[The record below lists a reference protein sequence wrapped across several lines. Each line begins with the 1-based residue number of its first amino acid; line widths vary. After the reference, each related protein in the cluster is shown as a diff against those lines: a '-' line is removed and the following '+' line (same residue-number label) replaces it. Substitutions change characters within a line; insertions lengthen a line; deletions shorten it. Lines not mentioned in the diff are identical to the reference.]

1 MKFLIAL
8 LILIIVAGLLL
19 EPGYLMIA
27 YGRYTLEASLIAML
41 VVLLLLMLTFRLLAK
56 LIWWL
61 NPRHWRSRRG

>member
-1 MKFLIAL
+1 VKPLIAI
-8 LILIIVAGLLL
+8 LILVIVAGLLL

-27 YGRYTLEASLIAML
+27 YGRYTLETSLIAML
-41 VVLLLLMLTFRLLAK
+41 VVVLLLMLVIRLLGK